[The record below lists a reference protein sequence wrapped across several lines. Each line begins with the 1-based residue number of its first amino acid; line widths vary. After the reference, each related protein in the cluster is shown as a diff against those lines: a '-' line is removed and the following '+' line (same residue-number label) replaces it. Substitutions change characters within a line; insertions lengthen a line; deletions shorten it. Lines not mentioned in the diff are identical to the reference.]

1 MRHQLYNRMLSSFF
15 AAPDPIAPS
24 SALPSDSLVPK
35 DFGAFEGPEH
45 IGADEGEEQ
54 AGQRNDTP
62 EPFPDNES
70 EESSDFTALNQD
82 SFPTNAS
89 GGNKLVTAPEPSFS
103 HAPIIGIAAI
113 ASACLLL
120 VAFVIFRRRKASLY
134 DKNLKE
140 IKSVNGFATGKDVET
155 TNHQARELVVAKNY
169 SAWSLPVDGSSMS
182 LKIPSENSS
191 SSSRHGFSH
200 GFVTSSNNV
209 VAEQLQE
216 AVDFGNWD
224 SVYMLASQLA
234 EQEDLSTLSS
244 DDRKPPILSVQ
255 RLERRSILGEEDRE
269 RARALDELIASG
281 DWTGVAVTSA
291 LYAGESGYPKR
302 SKFSGTSFLEIAP
315 STTATRTMPML
326 PSPAHGTHEI
336 DTASETS
343 HEESIPGEDVSEHPL
358 LKLKRDLDH
367 AVDTGDWIKVQ
378 FISSQVEARGE
389 YQSRIEF
396 QPLSGIA
403 SSHPPY
409 SKGASDHASNQAF
422 TDEID
427 QAIARGDWALVRF
440 YADKI
445 LDGKGCHTWPKSMM
459 STSQAI
465 VPLSR
470 PPCADVDNTT
480 SSFLSN
486 KTTLQKLVLAQ
497 KWKCVSVLSGL
508 YEMEAKGLFIS
519 ISSA

>member
-120 VAFVIFRRRKASLY
+120 VAFVIYRRRKASLY

-169 SAWSLPVDGSSMS
+169 SAWSLRVDGSSMS

-191 SSSRHGFSH
+191 SSSRHG
-200 GFVTSSNNV
+200 
-209 VAEQLQE
+209 
-216 AVDFGNWD
+216 
-224 SVYMLASQLA
+224 
-234 EQEDLSTLSS
+234 
-244 DDRKPPILSVQ
+244 
-255 RLERRSILGEEDRE
+255 
-269 RARALDELIASG
+269 
-281 DWTGVAVTSA
+281 
-291 LYAGESGYPKR
+291 
-302 SKFSGTSFLEIAP
+302 
-315 STTATRTMPML
+315 
-326 PSPAHGTHEI
+326 
-336 DTASETS
+336 
-343 HEESIPGEDVSEHPL
+343 
-358 LKLKRDLDH
+358 
-367 AVDTGDWIKVQ
+367 
-378 FISSQVEARGE
+378 
-389 YQSRIEF
+389 
-396 QPLSGIA
+396 
-403 SSHPPY
+403 
-409 SKGASDHASNQAF
+409 
-422 TDEID
+422 
-427 QAIARGDWALVRF
+427 
-440 YADKI
+440 
-445 LDGKGCHTWPKSMM
+445 
-459 STSQAI
+459 
-465 VPLSR
+465 
-470 PPCADVDNTT
+470 
-480 SSFLSN
+480 
-486 KTTLQKLVLAQ
+486 
-497 KWKCVSVLSGL
+497 
-508 YEMEAKGLFIS
+508 
-519 ISSA
+519 